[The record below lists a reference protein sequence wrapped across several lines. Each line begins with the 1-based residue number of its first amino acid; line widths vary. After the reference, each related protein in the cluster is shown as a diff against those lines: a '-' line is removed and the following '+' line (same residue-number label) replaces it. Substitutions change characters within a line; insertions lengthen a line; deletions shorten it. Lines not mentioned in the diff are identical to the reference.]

1 MTPAQL
7 HHSRLL
13 SLINQRDE
21 IVERL
26 AEVNQQI
33 EDVRKEQAG
42 I

>member
-13 SLINQRDE
+13 SLINQRDDL
-21 IVERL
+21 VDRL
-26 AEVNQQI
+26 MDVNQQI
-33 EDVRKEQAG
+33 EDCKKEQAG